1 MMERD
6 DRPGLILASG
16 SRTRRE
22 MLQGAGL
29 AFTVVPADVDEA
41 ALRADLTQGD
51 GALAPVDIALELARA
66 KAQAVSED
74 HPKALVIGA
83 DQILALGKRILN
95 KARTIEE
102 ARRVLL
108 TLRGA
113 RHELHSAVALAEKGR
128 TTWTCAATAR
138 LDMRAFSD
146 AVIDDYLAR
155 VGSAVCESV
164 GAYQIEGPGIQLFER
179 IEGDHFT
186 ILGLPLLPLLA
197 ELRSR
202 KVLLS

>member
-1 MMERD
+1 MTERD

-22 MLQGAGL
+22 MLQAAGL

-41 ALRADLTQGD
+41 ALRDRMRRED
-51 GALAPVDIALELARA
+51 GAMTPAEIAAALARA
-66 KAQAVSED
+66 KAEAVSRD

-83 DQILALGKRILN
+83 DQVLALGDRILD
-95 KARTIEE
+95 KARDVAE
-102 ARRVLL
+102 ARRTLT

-113 RHELHSAVALAEKGR
+113 THELHSAVALAERGAIA
-128 TTWTCAATAR
+128 WTFVAMAR
-138 LDMRAFSD
+138 LAMRAFSD

-155 VGSAVCESV
+155 AGSAVCTSV

-179 IEGDHFT
+179 VEGDHFT

-202 KVLLS
+202 KVLPT